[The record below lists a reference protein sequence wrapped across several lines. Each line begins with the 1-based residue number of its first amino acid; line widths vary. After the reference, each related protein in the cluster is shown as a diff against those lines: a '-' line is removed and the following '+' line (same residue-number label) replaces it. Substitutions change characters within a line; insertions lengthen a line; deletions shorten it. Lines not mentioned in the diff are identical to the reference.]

1 MKTFEK
7 KDEPENLPL
16 ILTGGETKF
25 YPANNF
31 HANARWVHPGELGGV
46 PSSDHLLKLKIVTDN
61 LEKYSG
67 SELNFK
73 WQVLLLLSE
82 INFLENYAETIF
94 SNSTI
99 VGVGRPDMKDGHF
112 SPHRVTAKLVEYA
125 DSFFV
130 GVPIFGDILKFYY
143 KSFKGIKRQ
152 INQKIKWLFDETL
165 IGEADSEISV
175 FGSREKISA
184 NSPFRSHPNFRQN
197 SDGETISI
205 SVAVKMTAAQIQ
217 SVLHSSQKKVG
228 KKHDHARRLTF
239 EIFIP
244 TNLLQNAGGWPKINI
259 LQMVASTL
267 RVVGQEIVQTPVK
280 TMPIN
285 SPKMSLDL
293 LFEKIKN
300 NLPLNRGEKAFLWSF
315 ISAGM
320 QAAPNQNLQIIFEKI
335 INNEPLTSE
344 QTRFLEAFWDAGF
357 IANDKEKRGSTY
369 SASGV
374 SKKPKKT
381 PDQIAAAK
389 ARKAAARARHAQK
402 SSLTSEQKQLLAEQ
416 QIKARK
422 RRQLIRILHQIQS
435 QKQSAET

>member
-1 MKTFEK
+1 MKAFKK
-7 KDEPENLPL
+7 KDEPKNLPL
-16 ILTGGETKF
+16 TLTGGETKV
-25 YPANNF
+25 YPAGNF

-46 PSSDHLLKLKIVTDN
+46 PSSDHLLKLKVVTDN

-67 SELNFK
+67 NDLNFE

-82 INFLENYAETIF
+82 MNFDEGSAQNIF

-99 VGVGRPDMKDGHF
+99 IGVGRPDTKDGHF
-112 SPHRVTAKLVEYA
+112 GPHQVTAKLVEYA

-130 GVPIFGDILKFYY
+130 GVPIFGDMVKFYY
-143 KSFKGIKRQ
+143 KLLRGIKRR
-152 INQKIKWLFDETL
+152 INQKVKWILDEKL
-165 IGEADSEISV
+165 IGRAQSRISV
-175 FGSREKISA
+175 FKSREKIPA
-184 NSPFRSHPNFRQN
+184 KSPFREHPNFREDL
-197 SDGETISI
+197 DGQTIAI
-205 SVAVKMTAAQIQ
+205 SVKVKITKNQIQ
-217 SVLHSSQKKVG
+217 AILESPQKEVG
-228 KKHDHARRLTF
+228 KKHDHVRRLTF
-239 EIFIP
+239 EIFIK
-244 TNLLQNAGGWPKINI
+244 NQLLQNAGGWPKINI
-259 LQMVASTL
+259 LQMVESTS

-320 QAAPNQNLQIIFEKI
+320 QAAPNQNLQFIFEKI

-344 QTRFLEAFWDAGF
+344 QTRFLEAFWNAGF
-357 IANDKEKRGSTY
+357 TANEKKKSRSANST
-369 SASGV
+369 STAR
-374 SKKPKKT
+374 KKTKKT
-381 PDQIAAAK
+381 PEQIAAAK
-389 ARKAAARARHAQK
+389 ARKAAARARQAQK

-435 QKQSAET
+435 QKQAAET